1 MSSQFRDKL
10 VEAQGVLS
18 EHMQDFVQLQFSVE
32 LNMEVKSDQTAGP
45 VFMWEPS
52 VDLILQTQDSVVTGV
67 EHLSIDAR
75 KFLVGFF
82 SSISNTIMATG
93 VINDSAI
100 SPWKGVE
107 LEGTIFNGQYG
118 WEGSEFI
125 DYQITKRS
133 GGRTVVGTLTVR
145 DHDLTI
151 TSCLEKACNLCDY
164 VLVFV
169 HKPTPEVT
177 AAVIE
182 AKERLGDKIIV
193 RGILS
198 RSATDIYLYP
208 LCRTD
213 TLIVPLNTDMF
224 WSDTCVNEIGRIIRQ
239 INISG
244 FRGVDIQDCVL
255 DVAEIK
261 SHPPN
266 AYGLV
271 ADHKITYMGNVLK
284 WGSDDTIAAM
294 SKNTCVYRE
303 GVEKFARINVST
315 PGVLRMQHIN
325 LSSTTNS
332 VTKPSNEYLKSLEGV
347 EVLGVDASNFL
358 HRKMISRL
366 MRGSARWSVLNV

>member
-1 MSSQFRDKL
+1 MSSEFRDKL
-10 VEAQGVLS
+10 VEAQSVLR

-32 LNMEVKSDQTAGP
+32 LNMEVKSEQTAGP
-45 VFMWEPS
+45 AFMWEPS

-67 EHLSIDAR
+67 EHLSIDAQ

-133 GGRTVVGTLTVR
+133 GDRTVVGTLTVR

-151 TSCLEKACNLCDY
+151 TNCLEKACALCDY

-177 AAVIE
+177 AAVLE
-182 AKERLGDKIIV
+182 AKEKLGNKVIV

-198 RSATDIYLYP
+198 RSATDTYLYP

-213 TLIVPLNTDMF
+213 TLIVPLSTDMF
-224 WSDTCVNEIGRIIRQ
+224 WSDDCVSEIGRIVRQ
-239 INISG
+239 MNVSG

-261 SHPPN
+261 AHPPD
-266 AYGLV
+266 AYGLIS
-271 ADHKITYMGNVLK
+271 DHKITYMGNVLK
-284 WGSDDTIAAM
+284 WGSEDTFTEM
-294 SKNTCVYRE
+294 TKNTCIYRE

-315 PGVLRMQHIN
+315 PGILRMKYIN

-332 VTKPSNEYLKSLEGV
+332 VEKPPREYVQSLEGV
-347 EVLGVDASNFL
+347 EVSGVDASSFL
-358 HRKMISRL
+358 HRKTIARL
-366 MRGSARWSVLNV
+366 MRGAARWSVLNV